1 MRKVIIIDNNRIGL
15 FDLCNMS
22 IDQSSE
28 AERKLRYDLI
38 IKSDTVLTSKTLVRK
53 IEKAIRLRIKYE
65 GGKNNENK
73 KFRRNNKTKK

>member
-28 AERKLRYDLI
+28 AERKLRYDLN

-53 IEKAIRLRIKYE
+53 IEKS
-65 GGKNNENK
+65 
-73 KFRRNNKTKK
+73 